1 MFLPCVDKASFL
13 EFSAGPTRERKGRF
27 ILGAQQCIG
36 IVHLNGLF
44 MVSKRNSSGAVFHV
58 GWKWAW
64 HTDSRAA
71 CSLGMPCACRPS
83 PAPAQW
89 PGSSYQVQEPSGSS
103 CPSLCTVTLC
113 QLVSRDAV
121 VVLAFQCFSFPP
133 VSKVPTRSLS
143 REEKEMVF
151 LSTRVLGNPS
161 VSS

>member
-13 EFSAGPTRERKGRF
+13 EFSAGPTGERKGRF

-71 CSLGMPCACRPS
+71 CSLGMPWPVGPAQPLPS
-83 PAPAQW
+83 GPALLTKYRSLLAPPAPACAQ
-89 PGSSYQVQEPSGSS
+89 
-103 CPSLCTVTLC
+103 
-113 QLVSRDAV
+113 
-121 VVLAFQCFSFPP
+121 
-133 VSKVPTRSLS
+133 
-143 REEKEMVF
+143 
-151 LSTRVLGNPS
+151 
-161 VSS
+161 